1 MCNLYYKSGRWEYRL
16 GSFPNREKAE
26 AYWNLVRE
34 KLINEV
40 GTDVQP
46 IYVETKKGRGSK

>member
-16 GSFPNREKAE
+16 GSFPSREKAE

-34 KLINEV
+34 KLRDEV

-46 IYVETKKGRGSK
+46 IYVETKKGRG